1 VALISS
7 IPGRLD
13 PTISLEQKW
22 LRPFLSLSSVAIIE
36 APTELCGSWQVITTL
51 PGASGVQFRRPS
63 KYLGLALVA
72 LAACSAKDP
81 QAGKPNAPGQSSS
94 VQSIK
99 RRLSQIAGQANQ
111 AAPANIDANTRLDG
125 ARAGPGLKLTSM
137 YTLLDPE
144 SEGINATTFE
154 TKLTPVVKKGSCE
167 NSELRPLIDQGVV
180 VVLEYRG
187 NDGKPIG
194 TVSINRDTCTASK

>member
-1 VALISS
+1 V
-7 IPGRLD
+7 
-13 PTISLEQKW
+13 KY
-22 LRPFLSLSSVAIIE
+22 
-36 APTELCGSWQVITTL
+36 
-51 PGASGVQFRRPS
+51 RRQPA
-63 KYLGLALVA
+63 YLAVVLAAA
-72 LAACSAKDP
+72 LAACGAKDP
-81 QAGKPNAPGQSSS
+81 QAGKSKASTPSSS
-94 VQSIK
+94 VQSLK
-99 RRLSQIAGQANQ
+99 RRLSEIAGQANG

-154 TKLTPVVKKGSCE
+154 TKLTPIVKKGSCE
-167 NSELRPLIDQGVV
+167 NSDLRPLIDQGVV

-194 TVSINRDTCTASK
+194 TVNINRDTCTATK